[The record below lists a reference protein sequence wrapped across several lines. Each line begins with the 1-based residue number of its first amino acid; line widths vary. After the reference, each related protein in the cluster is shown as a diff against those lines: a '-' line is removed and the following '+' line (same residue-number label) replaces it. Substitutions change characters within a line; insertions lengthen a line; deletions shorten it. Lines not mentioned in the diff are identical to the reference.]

1 MKQLILALFATLFIG
16 TAYSSSISIVG
27 SSTVYPFSTV
37 IAERSYE
44 KGINVAVQSTGTG
57 GGMKIF
63 CEGNDITIPS
73 ITNASRAIKSKE
85 KELCFKNGVTNITEY
100 KFGLDGIAFANS
112 FEGDKLNLTLE
123 QLWRAVSPYG
133 GMPKKWSDIDPALPN
148 YDISIMMPPP
158 SSGTRDAW
166 NSIVMKKGC
175 QVEEGCEDIREDGVV
190 TEVGENDALII
201 QKLGDDKQ
209 RFGIFGYSYL
219 DNNRDKIQGASVE
232 GIEISLESIQDGSY
246 PISRPLFF
254 YVKDE
259 HLGFVFGLEEYV
271 NEFVSKDA
279 IGSEG
284 YLLDVGLVPL
294 SDEDYKS
301 LSKKV
306 E

>member
-1 MKQLILALFATLFIG
+1 MKSIIAAIVATFLVG
-16 TAYSSSISIVG
+16 SAYANISIVG

-37 IAERSYE
+37 IAERSFE
-44 KGINVAVQSTGTG
+44 QGIDVSVQSTGTG
-57 GGMKIF
+57 GGMKLF
-63 CEGNDITIPS
+63 CSSIDVNTPS

-85 KELCFKNGVTNITEY
+85 KALCFENGVNNIIEY

-112 FEGDKLNLTLE
+112 INGKKMELTLE
-123 QLWRAVSPYG
+123 QLWTAVSPYG
-133 GMPKKWSDIDPALPN
+133 GLPIYWSDIDASLPKIK
-148 YDISIMMPPP
+148 ISIMMPPP

-175 QVEEGCEDIREDGVV
+175 QVEEGCSDIREDGVV
-190 TEVGENDALII
+190 VEVGENDTLLV
-201 QKLGDDKQ
+201 QKLADDTE

-219 DNNRDKIQGASVE
+219 DSNRDSIQGSKIE
-232 GIEISLESIQDGSY
+232 GVDISLEAIQDGSY

-254 YVKDE
+254 YVKGD
-259 HLGFVFGLEEYV
+259 HIGIVYGLQEYLD
-271 NEFVSKDA
+271 EFVSKEA
-279 IGSEG
+279 IGDEG

-294 SDEDYKS
+294 SEEDYKT

>member
-1 MKQLILALFATLFIG
+1 MKSIIAALVATFLVG
-16 TAYSSSISIVG
+16 TAYANISIVG

-37 IAERSYE
+37 VAERVYE
-44 KGINVAVQSTGTG
+44 QGINVAVQSTGTG

-63 CEGNDITIPS
+63 CEGIDTNTPS
-73 ITNASRAIKSKE
+73 ITNASRAIKDKE

-133 GMPKKWSDIDPALPN
+133 GMPKKWSDIDPSLPN

-201 QKLGDDKQ
+201 QKLGDDIE
-209 RFGIFGYSYL
+209 RYGIFGYSYL
-219 DNNRDKIQGASVE
+219 DSNRDKIHGTTIN
-232 GIEISLESIQDGSY
+232 GIEISLESIQNGSY
-246 PISRPLFF
+246 PISRPLYF
-254 YVKDE
+254 YVKDD
-259 HLGFVFGLEEYV
+259 HLGFVPGLTQYV
-271 NEFVSKDA
+271 NEFESEDA
-279 IGSEG
+279 IGEYG

-294 SDEDYKS
+294 SEEDYKS